1 MKDFFMY
8 LFAALLYGV
17 VAIPLVLLVLHISGW
32 YKSYITMRVEDRIG
46 WWLLSSGADM
56 LDYIQNKCV
65 SKYIDKE
72 YLIREESDRKI
83 AFEIIEAFQ
92 KKTKHLYLNCD
103 SFANRKLA
111 RNTYSEF
118 FMYYY
123 EKYLDEHDD
132 YYFKGNRMYVEQ
144 AKENGCAKCSITE
157 YGVVYNKLLYM
168 ARLFC
173 ERSPKL
179 NKNNDYWSE
188 GIKNK
193 LDTKETTFYFY
204 NL

>member
-1 MKDFFMY
+1 MEEFLMY

-17 VAIPLVLLVLHISGW
+17 VAIPLVSLVLHISGW
-32 YKSYITMRVEDRIG
+32 FAKYKTMRFQDRIG

-92 KKTKHLYLNCD
+92 TDTKHLYLECGSLTN
-103 SFANRKLA
+103 SKLL
-111 RNTYSEF
+111 RLTYSEF
-118 FMYYY
+118 FMYYF
-123 EKYLDEHDD
+123 EKYLDERGD
-132 YYFKGNRMYVEQ
+132 YYFEGNRMYIEET
-144 AKENGCAKCSITE
+144 KENSCAKCSITE
-157 YGVVYNKLLYM
+157 YGMVYNKLLYM

-173 ERSPKL
+173 EISPKL